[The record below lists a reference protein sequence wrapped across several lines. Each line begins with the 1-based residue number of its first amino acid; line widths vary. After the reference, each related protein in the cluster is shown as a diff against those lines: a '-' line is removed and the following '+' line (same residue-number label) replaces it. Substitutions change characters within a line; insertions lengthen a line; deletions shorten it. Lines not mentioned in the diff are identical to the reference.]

1 MKKLVRY
8 LAAFLLLCTL
18 TGCVTTIRETKR
30 IGEPE
35 FTVLKEED
43 VPKEFSDRIKEEQ
56 ETPFCLAYE
65 DRGELYLARG
75 YGKQEKTGYRV
86 EVSALYETEN
96 TIVFH
101 TTLFG
106 PEKGE
111 KTKETATYPYVV
123 VRMKDMKKM
132 VEFD

>member
-1 MKKLVRY
+1 M
-8 LAAFLLLCTL
+8 
-18 TGCVTTIRETKR
+18 
-30 IGEPE
+30 
-35 FTVLKEED
+35 
-43 VPKEFSDRIKEEQ
+43 
-56 ETPFCLAYE
+56 
-65 DRGELYLARG
+65 YLARG